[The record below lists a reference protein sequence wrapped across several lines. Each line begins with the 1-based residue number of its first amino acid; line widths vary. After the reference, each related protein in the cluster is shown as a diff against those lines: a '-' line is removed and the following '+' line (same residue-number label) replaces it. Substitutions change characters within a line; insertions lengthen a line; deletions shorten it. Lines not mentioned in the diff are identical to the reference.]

1 MEYPIRKHPRLR
13 AYDYSQNGGYFITI
27 CTRNRAPLFWDAP
40 GALSPAGEI
49 ASVCLREIPTHIQGV
64 SLDEYCVMPDHIHVI
79 LLVEHVGPPY
89 MAADRSKQ
97 TVSRAVQQFKA
108 AVSRR
113 SGRKGLW
120 QSGYYDHVIR
130 NDTDLAET
138 RRYVRDN
145 PAALSV
151 REKGGQP

>member
-1 MEYPIRKHPRLR
+1 M
-13 AYDYSQNGGYFITI
+13 
-27 CTRNRAPLFWDAP
+27 
-40 GALSPAGEI
+40 
-49 ASVCLREIPTHIQGV
+49 
-64 SLDEYCVMPDHIHVI
+64 LDEYCVMPDHIHVI
-79 LLVEHVGPPY
+79 LLLENVGPPY

-138 RRYVRDN
+138 RQYIVNN
-145 PAALSV
+145 PLNWTLN
-151 REKGGQP
+151 KD